1 MIKKFAI
8 ALLIAPAVQSYQL
21 YLDTDFFGGD
31 MYPIENVNS
40 SLKCMNYCEEIRN
53 CKLATWCDP
62 ICFIKDTRTNKS
74 EKLGCV
80 SFDMFPEP
88 DFKSGSG
95 SQINE
100 TLTDPASTPTS
111 APTQTPTEAPT
122 STPQPQSTEAKSSSN
137 KLAGTSAALTFI
149 LAVLL

>member
-100 TLTDPASTPTS
+100 TLTDPAS